1 VPEAET
7 AAAVITPWKKT
18 ARYSAI
24 AIVHLLPVAA
34 LLVGIQTLDWLV
46 FALIWPLQ
54 LLGSTLALHRY
65 FAHRS
70 FTTSRV
76 FQGFLA
82 LCAATA
88 FGDPIGFT
96 GKHRM
101 HHRYTDTNGD
111 VHSPHKGAWS
121 CWIGSL
127 VDFGYCEKEVQRN
140 ARDLCRY
147 PELVWLH
154 KHKYVPAIIIAI
166 ALFAYGGFTTV
177 AIGLCLG
184 AVSIIHLAG
193 AVNFFCHTRGSRR
206 FNTRDDSTNNAV
218 IALISLGEGWHNNHH
233 YYPTSA
239 RAGLYWWEIDIVY
252 WVICLLERSG
262 LIWAVRR
269 PPDSAYHASLQ
280 GGKPS

>member
-1 VPEAET
+1 M
-7 AAAVITPWKKT
+7 
-18 ARYSAI
+18 
-24 AIVHLLPVAA
+24 
-34 LLVGIQTLDWLV
+34 DWYV

-70 FTTSRV
+70 FATSRV

-88 FGDPIGFT
+88 FGDPIGFS
-96 GKHRM
+96 GKHRL
-101 HHRYTDTNGD
+101 HHRHTDTDAD
-111 VHSPHKGAWS
+111 VHSPTQGAWS

-127 VDFGYCEKEVQRN
+127 VDFGYREEEVLRN
-140 ARDLCRY
+140 TKDLCRY

-154 KHKYVPAIIIAI
+154 KHKYVPACIIAL

-193 AVNFFCHTRGSRR
+193 AVNYFCHTRGSRR
-206 FNTRDDSTNNAV
+206 FNTSDDSTNNAI
-218 IALISLGEGWHNNHH
+218 IAVLALGEGWHNNHH
-233 YYPTSA
+233 YYPSSA
-239 RAGLYWWEIDIVY
+239 RAGLYWWEIDAVY
-252 WVICLLERSG
+252 WVICLLERTG

-269 PPDSAYHASLQ
+269 PPARVYQAVSLK
-280 GGKPS
+280 G